1 MKLFTQL
8 LARLRLARWRKK
20 LKADR
25 GFSLRLRNPT
35 RFLEGLARENVP
47 YVVLRWYDEVP
58 EVLSGQLADDID
70 ILVQHG
76 SLPRIAAAM
85 PFFNF
90 GRKANKVKFDIYS
103 DSGRSGLSYRHMP
116 YYPPVRARHLLD
128 TRVHDPRGWYR
139 IAPADYIPALTY
151 HLTYHKRQNS
161 GLRVQPGDS
170 EASRLPAKK
179 DYRQRLLLEAAREGV
194 AIPPIDS
201 LVQAHLWLHE
211 QGWAMPFDLIR
222 RWPDQDAWLAQLFE
236 LEAQRLQASSEQT
249 PDNLFMLVTRQ
260 ETADQGHEQEIIDTL
275 SRHGTVVAR
284 EQLSGD
290 QRQRLLWWARGGNWL
305 AAKQYALSAPATVI
319 TCLLPTGTV
328 ADIKVEL
335 RKSLSQRHGKQNWL
349 HGTDDLDETL
359 YYQQLM
365 SGHHYRLPTSSAGH

>member
-1 MKLFTQL
+1 MNLFGHL

-20 LKADR
+20 LKADK

-58 EVLSGQLADDID
+58 QVLAGQLADDID

-85 PFFNF
+85 PIFNF
-90 GRKANKVKFDIYS
+90 GRKADKVKFDIYS

-128 TRVHDPRGWYR
+128 TRVLDPRGWYR
-139 IAPADYIPALTY
+139 IAPADYLPALVY
-151 HLTYHKRQNS
+151 HLTYHKRQSS
-161 GLRVQPGDS
+161 GLRLQPGDS
-170 EASRLPAKK
+170 DASRLPAKK
-179 DYRQRLLLEAAREGV
+179 DYRQRLLAEAAREGV
-194 AIPPIDS
+194 AIPALDS
-201 LVQAHLWLHE
+201 LVEAHHWLHE
-211 QGWAMPFDLIR
+211 RGWAMPFDLIR
-222 RWPDQDAWLAQLFE
+222 RWPDQDAWLDHLFH
-236 LEAQRLQASSEQT
+236 LETTRLQAHSEPT
-249 PDNLFMLVTRQ
+249 PDNLFILVTRQ
-260 ETADQGHEQEIIDTL
+260 ETAEHQHEQEIVDTL
-275 SRHGTVVAR
+275 SRYGTVVAR
-284 EQLSGD
+284 HSLTEV

-305 AAKQYALSAPATVI
+305 AAKQYALSAPGTAI
-319 TCLLPTGTV
+319 TCMLPVGAA

-365 SGHHYRLPTSSAGH
+365 NGDSYRLPTFNAGH